1 MNKLK
6 KRIEKYKDK
15 RKLKLVLLFSFTIII
30 SISSYFYFRSINSDI
45 KAENVEKAP
54 LSNVQPKK
62 PDSKAETITIT
73 SVGDCTIGTDDKFS
87 YLNSF
92 PYVFKKNNSN
102 YSYFF
107 KNVAD
112 IFKKDD
118 LTTANLETTFTNAT
132 NKAVKTYNFKSSPD
146 FSKVLTSSGIEA
158 VNISNNHIYDY
169 LNQGYMDTKNSLSDA
184 GIKYFGEGSFY
195 ITEIKGVKFG
205 FLGYT
210 GFSNSSSF
218 LNKLK
223 TDITSLKAQGCIV
236 IINFHWGIE
245 REYSP
250 NETQKQIAH
259 FAIDNGADMI
269 IGHHPHVIQ
278 GIEQYKNKIICYSM
292 GNFCFGGNANP
303 SDKDTF
309 IVQAIFNTENNKLK
323 SYGIRVIPCSISSV
337 SYTND
342 YCPTPMTG
350 TKEENFLAKLNK
362 LSPNAGFKI
371 SKEFFLLNQQ
381 AK

>member
-1 MNKLK
+1 M
-6 KRIEKYKDK
+6 
-15 RKLKLVLLFSFTIII
+15 LVL
-30 SISSYFYFRSINSDI
+30 
-45 KAENVEKAP
+45 
-54 LSNVQPKK
+54 
-62 PDSKAETITIT
+62 
-73 SVGDCTIGTDDKFS
+73 
-87 YLNSF
+87 
-92 PYVFKKNNSN
+92 
-102 YSYFF
+102 
-107 KNVAD
+107 
-112 IFKKDD
+112 
-118 LTTANLETTFTNAT
+118 
-132 NKAVKTYNFKSSPD
+132 
-146 FSKVLTSSGIEA
+146 
-158 VNISNNHIYDY
+158 NI
-169 LNQGYMDTKNSLSDA
+169 L
-184 GIKYFGEGSFY
+184 EGSFY

>member
-1 MNKLK
+1 MKKLK
-6 KRIEKYKDK
+6 KRMDKYKDK
-15 RKLKLVLLFSFTIII
+15 KKLKLIILCCTIFI
-30 SISSYFYFRSINSDI
+30 SISCYFYFESINLAI

-54 LSNVQPKK
+54 LSNVQPPK
-62 PDSKAETITIT
+62 PVSKTEDIVIT
-73 SVGDCTIGTDDKFS
+73 SVGDCTIGTDDRFS
-87 YLNSF
+87 YSNSF
-92 PYVFKKNNSN
+92 PYVLKKNNSN

-132 NKAVKTYNFKSSPD
+132 KKAMKTYNFKSSPE
-146 FSKVLTSSGIEA
+146 FTQVLTTSGIEA

-169 LNQGYMDTKNSLSDA
+169 LSQGYEDTKVALNSA
-184 GIKYFGEGSFY
+184 NIKYFGEGNIY

-210 GFSNSSSF
+210 GFSNSNAF

-223 TDITSLKAQGCIV
+223 TDISSLKAQGCIV

-245 REYSP
+245 AEYNP
-250 NETQKQIAH
+250 NEVQKQIAH

-278 GIEQYKNKIICYSM
+278 GIEQYKNKIICYSI
-292 GNFCFGGNANP
+292 GNFCFGGNTNP
-303 SDKDTF
+303 SDKDSF
-309 IVQAIFNTENNKLK
+309 IVQAIFKTENSKLI
-323 SYGIRVIPCSISSV
+323 SYGIRIIPCSISSV

-350 TKEENFLAKLNK
+350 VKKENFLAKLNK
-362 LSPNAGFKI
+362 LSPKAGFKI
-371 SKEFFLLNQQ
+371 SEEFFLLKQ
-381 AK
+381 